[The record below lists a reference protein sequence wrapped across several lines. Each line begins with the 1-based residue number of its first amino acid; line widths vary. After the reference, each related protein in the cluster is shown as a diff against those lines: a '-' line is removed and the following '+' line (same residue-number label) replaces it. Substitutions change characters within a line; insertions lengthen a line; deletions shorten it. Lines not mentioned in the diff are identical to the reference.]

1 MHFSISATFIS
12 AGTANNEVMTTTE
25 LSKLKFDPAIYRANA
40 LQGLVYDPARELS
53 GRHEKSCMYHCT
65 DSKLCHNLSAQV
77 TSELP
82 SNSYLT

>member
-1 MHFSISATFIS
+1 MHLSISATYIS

-53 GRHEKSCMYHCT
+53 ARHKKVMHISLHRQQ
-65 DSKLCHNLSAQV
+65 SVS
-77 TSELP
+77 
-82 SNSYLT
+82 